1 MGAFLLP
8 DLQDSYTSTW
18 FCIPKL
24 GEGGRNHGVWGW
36 CGLAGGLCSDRDQ
49 GSPPALAKLGRTKQR
64 VGDTCASEPPTIVT
78 PSHYVWDYD
87 RTGKP
92 GPRPSNPPQ
101 KSLQVEM
108 SRPFKNHIISFL
120 LVIILESIIPLLPL
134 LIEFSLMKIYPTCYF
149 YLSEHYSYL
158 IDEETRD
165 LATCLRDTEW
175 F

>member
-1 MGAFLLP
+1 
-8 DLQDSYTSTW
+8 
-18 FCIPKL
+18 
-24 GEGGRNHGVWGW
+24 
-36 CGLAGGLCSDRDQ
+36 
-49 GSPPALAKLGRTKQR
+49 
-64 VGDTCASEPPTIVT
+64 
-78 PSHYVWDYD
+78 
-87 RTGKP
+87 
-92 GPRPSNPPQ
+92 
-101 KSLQVEM
+101 M

-134 LIEFSLMKIYPTCYF
+134 LIEFSLMKIYLTCYF